1 MKIKIL
7 FAILFAV
14 TVNAQQIQD
23 LSKAELHKILTEKSE
38 ENLTV
43 TERMSY
49 YSEMFLGMPY
59 GLTCVGDGPYALY
72 DTKPQLTFDTT
83 NCMVYC
89 EDVLALAIS
98 DGYENFFNNR
108 RK

>member
-1 MKIKIL
+1 MKKIIL
-7 FAILFAV
+7 VFMVLLFAV
-14 TVNAQQIQD
+14 TVNAQQKFYQM
-23 LSKAELHKILTEKSE
+23 SKAEINTLLTEKSS

-43 TERMSY
+43 TERMTF

-98 DGYENFFNNR
+98 DSY
-108 RK
+108 